1 MTKITLPCKYSC
13 FFDIW
18 YQNMVFFQHLIYA
31 RYWISMTYMFI
42 YFNVT
47 QKHQIIQN
55 TSQCI
60 IISMSSIKKIY
71 ICCMTKNSN
80 IWYNENIK
88 FICIGCISW
97 PGTNIFYGHCKI
109 CYTQALKFYVPCN
122 LNNIEK
128 ILLVILEMMDS
139 A

>member
-1 MTKITLPCKYSC
+1 MLHKSIRLMKTR
-13 FFDIW
+13 
-18 YQNMVFFQHLIYA
+18 H
-31 RYWISMTYMFI
+31 
-42 YFNVT
+42 NVLLY
-47 QKHQIIQN
+47 I
-55 TSQCI
+55 
-60 IISMSSIKKIY
+60 SSIFRQTIFHVYFQAIYDYQQLPRLTTKCVEKIY
-71 ICCMTKNSN
+71 ICCMTKIQTFDTMKISSL
-80 IWYNENIK
+80 
-88 FICIGCISW
+88 FVSDAFSW

>member
-1 MTKITLPCKYSC
+1 MLY
-13 FFDIW
+13 D
-18 YQNMVFFQHLIYA
+18 
-31 RYWISMTYMFI
+31 
-42 YFNVT
+42 
-47 QKHQIIQN
+47 
-55 TSQCI
+55 
-60 IISMSSIKKIY
+60 KKIRTFDTMK
-71 ICCMTKNSN
+71 ISSL
-80 IWYNENIK
+80 
-88 FICIGCISW
+88 FVSVSFSW

>member
-1 MTKITLPCKYSC
+1 MKI
-13 FFDIW
+13 
-18 YQNMVFFQHLIYA
+18 
-31 RYWISMTYMFI
+31 
-42 YFNVT
+42 
-47 QKHQIIQN
+47 
-55 TSQCI
+55 
-60 IISMSSIKKIY
+60 SSLFV
-71 ICCMTKNSN
+71 SDA
-80 IWYNENIK
+80 
-88 FICIGCISW
+88 FSW